1 MQPNA
6 PIIVGLAGQAGS
18 GKTITAQHLSPTA
31 QVITNVC
38 MCGHDAFEHIDS
50 IGINPSCTMCDCRG
64 INYNGAIHWTH
75 LFFALPIYRIVT
87 ARQKIVGDNAR
98 NRILYEIH
106 EAIVD
111 LFGRSPL
118 YSPIKNYDD
127 LIELVRYVAS
137 IPCEPAGEKARTF
150 MQEFGSLCREYD
162 EDVFVN
168 WIKRK
173 TQEEYREFTKEY
185 TEDKYPGLRLGI
197 VLSDIRFPNEA
208 QAVIDHPNG
217 VLLKFWAKPE
227 VIRERLYNRDGK
239 VLSIEQAN
247 HESEQS
253 LALIPDESFDEI
265 IDTSEFSVSEQATYV
280 KELVSATFNA
290 SV

>member
-6 PIIVGLAGQAGS
+6 PIIVGLAGQAGV

-31 QVITNVC
+31 QVITNTCV
-38 MCGHDAFEHIDS
+38 CGHGALEHMDNID
-50 IGINPSCTMCDCRG
+50 IIPSCTLCDCRG
-64 INYNGAIHWTH
+64 INYTGAIHWTH

-87 ARQKIVGDNAR
+87 ARQKITGDNAR

-118 YSPIKNYDD
+118 YSAIKNYDD

-137 IPCEPAGEKARTF
+137 IPCEPPGEKARTF

-162 EDVFVN
+162 ESVFVN
-168 WIKRK
+168 WINRK
-173 TQEEYREFTKEY
+173 IQEEYREFIREY
-185 TEDKYPGLRLGI
+185 PEDRYPGLRLGI

-208 QAVIDHPNG
+208 TCVTDHPNG
-217 VLLKFWAKPE
+217 RMYKFTASPE
-227 VIRERLYNRDGK
+227 VIRARLYDRDGK
-239 VLSIEQAN
+239 VLSEAQAN

-253 LALIPDESFDEI
+253 LALIPDDTFDEI
-265 IDTSEFSVSEQATYV
+265 IDTSDFTVSQQAQYVKNLVATTFSV
-280 KELVSATFNA
+280 LV
-290 SV
+290 